1 MDLSLSN
8 DQSIL
13 LFDDWNLLTNI
24 RNVYEDYCIEPFL
37 ASHDKIP
44 LIITTQPYRS
54 RIKLQRIVDIKQKYV
69 SVIASFIK
77 RILQTDRSIENDYE
91 YIKTNFSTLITI
103 NTSELMK
110 LNVLKH
116 FPWENDRF
124 LFESVLTEN
133 LLHRLEEH
141 YHVYETFLPYDPLTV
156 KLFLIILAL
165 TSRTSPLFKK
175 EQYNSTDFHPFPKQ
189 FVFAQN
195 FYLTL
200 LWKYVIYRLGYYDAI
215 MYSVRFIQHFLRR
228 QIIQA
233 DIVDV
238 IYNRDD
244 HGQLMTLLETVTK

>member
-1 MDLSLSN
+1 MDLSPSN

-77 RILQTDRSIENDYE
+77 RILQTDISIENDYE
-91 YIKTNFSTLITI
+91 YIKTNFATLLTI

-133 LLHRLEEH
+133 LLQRLEEH
-141 YHVYETFLPYDPLTV
+141 IMYMKHFYHMIHLLLNYFL
-156 KLFLIILAL
+156 LFLL
-165 TSRTSPLFKK
+165 
-175 EQYNSTDFHPFPKQ
+175 
-189 FVFAQN
+189 
-195 FYLTL
+195 
-200 LWKYVIYRLGYYDAI
+200 
-215 MYSVRFIQHFLRR
+215 
-228 QIIQA
+228 
-233 DIVDV
+233 
-238 IYNRDD
+238 
-244 HGQLMTLLETVTK
+244 